1 MNTVVSQVEVGK
13 AMRALKELEMT
24 RNKVSTEAGRKEATI
39 KTRKQNRLQLRM
51 LEHAK
56 KEMWELWGKTNSQ
69 IGRDCILQGI
79 VAASREIKK
88 LEYIT
93 S

>member
-1 MNTVVSQVEVGK
+1 MGLDKPADLVYNISMTNNERENNMN
-13 AMRALKELEMT
+13 
-24 RNKVSTEAGRKEATI
+24 NVSTEAGRTEATI
-39 KTRKQNRLQLRM
+39 RIRKENRLQLRM

-56 KEMWELWGKTNSQ
+56 AEMWELWGKTNSQ

-79 VAASREIKK
+79 VAASREIEK

-93 S
+93 K